1 MTALRHALISLARS
15 PGFTLIALLTLAIG
29 IGVNTSMVSLVQALL
44 FRSAPFPDAD
54 RLVQIIGA
62 APTGRVE
69 TFSAVEVREISGQ
82 TDAFDTLT
90 VLGGTRYVASEQG
103 RGTERLTG
111 MTATADLFQTF
122 GMQPMLGRAFTPE
135 EAQPGRTG
143 VIVISHTLWQSR
155 YGGRA
160 DVLGRSLR
168 LDGEPVE
175 IIGVMPPEFEYQ
187 MLWGSTQLWRPLAYS
202 KEQLEW
208 RDYRAFQLIGRMRSP
223 DAAPQIAGSLATL
236 AAEQAK
242 GHPQTYGGLRYRV
255 LPLNEALMD
264 DTGRRISWMLLGL
277 SGFVL
282 LIACANLANLQ
293 LARATAGARDH
304 AIRAAGGAAPVLRQ
318 IGESLILVT
327 GGAGL
332 GLLVAHGINTVI
344 ESRFLIAGRAGLQV
358 TMDGP
363 VLAITAVVALITGVL
378 FGLLPAWFASR
389 TDVQTVLKGQA
400 RGSTTGRGHRH
411 MRQALV
417 VCEITLA
424 VALLGG
430 AGVMHRSFEK
440 FLARDSGWDTTKV
453 ISGTLPVPEA
463 RFENEDARMAFYRRL
478 EARLAAIPGVE
489 RAAIATSMPV
499 FDYNGERQV
508 LVEGQAPGSAESFPS
523 AYHVMVTSNYFATI
537 GIELLEGRL
546 FPEDIKAND
555 PRVVV
560 VNESLA
566 RQLWPGRSA
575 VGMRLCSMDSGYAFW
590 TEVIGVVRDVE
601 SAASVRPP
609 STRLVVY
616 KPLAQETWGWV
627 HLIVRSDKPETLVDP
642 FRRAME
648 EIDPEMPA
656 DWISTVPQKIEGS
669 QENLRLTAKT
679 LTWFAALGLGLAA
692 LGIYGVIS
700 HLVAQRTGEFG
711 IRLALGAQPGDVF
724 RLVLKHGLTL
734 TTLGLVLGLGGALAL
749 MRVLH
754 AIMPRLV
761 GLDLLALALVAG
773 LLFVVALLA
782 CLMPARRATK
792 VDPLDAL
799 RAE

>member
-1 MTALRHALISLARS
+1 MLHALRSLLRA
-15 PGFTLIALLTLAIG
+15 PGFTCIALMTLAIG

-54 RLVQIIGA
+54 RLVQILGA

-69 TFSAVEVREISGQ
+69 VFSAVEIREITAQ

-90 VLGGTRYVASEQG
+90 VLGGTRFVASEQG
-103 RGTERLTG
+103 HGTERLTG
-111 MTATADLFQTF
+111 MYATADLFSTF
-122 GMQPMLGRAFTPE
+122 GMQPMLGRAFTAE
-135 EAQPGRTG
+135 EAQAGRNS
-143 VIVISHTLWQSR
+143 VIVISHTFWQSR
-155 YGGRA
+155 YGGRSDA
-160 DVLGRSLR
+160 LGRTLR

-175 IIGVMPPEFEYQ
+175 IIGVMPPEFEYR
-187 MLWGSTQLWRPLAYS
+187 MLWGNTQLWRPLAYT

-208 RDYRAFQLIGRMRSP
+208 RDYRTFQLIGKMRSP
-223 DAAPQIAGSLATL
+223 GAAPQIASSLANL
-236 AAEQAK
+236 AVEQAK
-242 GHPQTYGGLRYRV
+242 GHPQTYGGFRYRV
-255 LPLNEALMD
+255 LPLHEALMD

-293 LARATAGARDH
+293 LARATAGARDL
-304 AIRAAGGAAPVLRQ
+304 AIRAALGASRARLVLRQ
-318 IGESLILVT
+318 LGESLILVV
-327 GGAGL
+327 GGTLL
-332 GLLVAHGINTVI
+332 GLLVAQGINSVV
-344 ESRFLIAGRAGLQV
+344 ESRFLIDGRAGLTV

-363 VLAITAVVALITGVL
+363 VLALTALVALITGVL
-378 FGLLPAWFASR
+378 FGILPAWFASR
-389 TDVQTVLKGQA
+389 TNVQTVLKGQA
-400 RGSTTGRGHRH
+400 RGSTTGRGHNR

-440 FLARDSGWDTTKV
+440 FLTRETGWDTARV
-453 ISGTLPVPEA
+453 LSGTLPVPET
-463 RFENEDARMAFYRRL
+463 RFANEDARMAFYRQV
-478 EARLAAIPGVE
+478 EARLAAIPGAE

-508 LVEGQAPGSAESFPS
+508 LVEGQAPGSAENFPS
-523 AYHVMVTSNYFATI
+523 AFHVMVTSGYFATV
-537 GIELLEGRL
+537 GIQLVEGRL
-546 FPEDIKAND
+546 FPEDIKASD

-560 VNESLA
+560 VNETLA

-575 VGMRLCSMDSGYAFW
+575 VGQRLCSMDSGYAFW
-590 TEVIGVVRDVE
+590 AEVIGVVRDVE
-601 SAASVRPP
+601 SAATVRPP
-609 STRLVVY
+609 ATRLVVY
-616 KPLAQETWGWV
+616 KPLAHEAWGWV
-627 HLIVRSDKPETLVDP
+627 HLIVRSEKPETLAHA
-642 FRRAME
+642 FRQAME

-669 QENLRLTAKT
+669 QQNLRLAATT

-711 IRLALGAQPGDVF
+711 IRMALGAQQTDVF
-724 RLVLKHGLTL
+724 QLVLRHGVLLTVIGVII
-734 TTLGLVLGLGGALAL
+734 GLAGALAVT
-749 MRVLH
+749 RVLH
-754 AIMPRLV
+754 TIMPRLV
-761 GLDLLALALVAG
+761 GLDLPALALVAVG
-773 LLFVVALLA
+773 LLGVAIVA
-782 CLMPARRATK
+782 CLVPARRATK